1 MFKRLTSILVLTYY
15 VLVSQC
21 RTQMCSCSKMGISCT
36 EACKCHDAGL
46 CQNPS
51 NDVGEIEEESQDVEI
66 LEGENENEEN

>member
-1 MFKRLTSILVLTYY
+1 MITRWASNLWYKNDFYFRKNL
-15 VLVSQC
+15 
-21 RTQMCSCSKMGISCT
+21 KISCT